1 MDHYYNLQNM
11 RVIAYYTT
19 VPEREYGKIYS
30 GTALDCV
37 AFSCNQFY
45 GNVKDR
51 FVDIGLITI
60 L

>member
-1 MDHYYNLQNM
+1 MQNI
-11 RVIAYYTT
+11 RVVADYITLL
-19 VPEREYGKIYS
+19 EREYGKIYS

-51 FVDIGLITI
+51 FIDIGLITI
-60 L
+60 